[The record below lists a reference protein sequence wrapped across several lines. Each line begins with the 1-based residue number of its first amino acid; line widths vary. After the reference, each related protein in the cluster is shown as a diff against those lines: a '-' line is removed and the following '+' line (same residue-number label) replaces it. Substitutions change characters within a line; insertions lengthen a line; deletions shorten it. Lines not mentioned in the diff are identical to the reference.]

1 MSEGT
6 RISGPRFSRRQAL
19 GALAGA
25 GVLPFAV
32 SARAAAPAP
41 VRVGYVPVI
50 GASAFYVLDKAGW
63 AKDAGL
69 AITTTKFDSGPAA
82 ISALASGTLDVLAI
96 GVAPVAVAFARGID
110 VRVIAAGGVGGSL
123 FLAGGPLAKAF
134 ADAQGNPAQAFAA
147 FRKAGGK
154 PARIGA
160 LPPGAVPTTAFR
172 YWLKQNRVDP
182 ADLEIVTMG
191 IEATQQALLA
201 NAIDGGQVL
210 EPAATIVQQRIPA
223 ARVIA
228 TAPQMFPNAPGVVYA
243 ATGAFMRARPEA
255 VDTFLK
261 LAIRA
266 TDLVRDR
273 PAEAAPYVQQALG
286 SGLVS
291 TAVLEK
297 ALASPAVSF
306 VIDPHGIVPT
316 TREMLDFQVE
326 LGDFKS
332 APKTDGLFD
341 FGPWERVQGDAR
353 KK

>member
-1 MSEGT
+1 MSFGPMLT
-6 RISGPRFSRRQAL
+6 RRHAL
-19 GALAGA
+19 VALAGSIA
-25 GVLPFAV
+25 GAASLKATGTA
-32 SARAAAPAP
+32 SAATPTP

-50 GASAFYVLDKAGW
+50 GAAAFYVLDKAGW

-69 AITTTKFDSGPAA
+69 AIQTTKFDSGPAA
-82 ISALASGTLDVLAI
+82 IAALASGTLDVLAI

-110 VRVIAAGGVGGSL
+110 VRVVAAGGIGGSL
-123 FLAGGPLAKAF
+123 FLAGGPLAKVF
-134 ADAQGNPAQAFAA
+134 AESGNAPAKAFAA
-147 FRKAGGK
+147 FRKASGK
-154 PARIGA
+154 PAKIGA

-172 YWLKQNRVDP
+172 YWLKQQNVDP
-182 ADLEIVTMG
+182 ADLDIVTMG

-201 NAIDGGQVL
+201 GAIDGGQVL
-210 EPAATIVQQRIPA
+210 EPAATIVQERVPS

-243 ATGAFMRARPEA
+243 ATGAFMAAQPQA

-266 TDLVRDR
+266 TELVRTR

-291 TAVLEK
+291 VSVLEK

-306 VIDPHGIVPT
+306 VIDPRGIVPT
-316 TREMLDFQVE
+316 TREMLDFQVT
-326 LGDFKS
+326 LGDFKA
-332 APKTDGLFD
+332 APKIDGLFD
-341 FGPWERVQGDAR
+341 FGPWDRANNLR
-353 KK
+353 